1 MQSNANTTPA
11 DSGEPKTQDDNEE
24 KLYTK
29 AIMRAYARRSALLEP
44 TAIHPPGLILN
55 DDTLQEG
62 PEMQEGELTD
72 GVYSFAL
79 LPADKFLTTF
89 YS

>member
-1 MQSNANTTPA
+1 
-11 DSGEPKTQDDNEE
+11 DNEE

-62 PEMQEGELTD
+62 PQIQEGELTD
-72 GVYSFAL
+72 GVYSFAF